1 MVRYL
6 NTNKTRVPNTNTMKS
21 IWIDCEWFIGG
32 ELFILG
38 YCYNSKEMGQLYGHS
53 LTKYR
58 VRKIL
63 SDVKYIY
70 CYGPD
75 IGVIEKHFDMDLRNK
90 YVCIN
95 LLKVFRH
102 FIQSDSYKLA
112 DLEKLYGIKRRRVEY
127 KKNIFDIFA
136 DWTNDYRKRRIL
148 EYNCEDAY
156 NLMRIW
162 KKIRAEHQIG
172 MDYLLQ
178 EKLR

>member
-1 MVRYL
+1 
-6 NTNKTRVPNTNTMKS
+6 MKS

-38 YCYNSKEMGQLYGHS
+38 YCYNSKNMGQLYGHS

-58 VRKIL
+58 VQKIL

-75 IGVIEKHFDMDLRNK
+75 IGIIEKHFDMDLRNK

-102 FIQSDSYKLA
+102 FIGTESYKLA

-127 KKNIFDIFA
+127 KKNILTSSLTGQMIIA
-136 DWTNDYRKRRIL
+136 KEGSSNTTVRIL
-148 EYNCEDAY
+148 IILCVSG
-156 NLMRIW
+156 
-162 KKIRAEHQIG
+162 K
-172 MDYLLQ
+172 
-178 EKLR
+178 